1 MSESVRS
8 LLAAEIRTKFPHVS
22 PEDVRILADATLKF
36 NEDFNTILMRTLDNF
51 SPLLDGLASALVLS
65 LLLGDVAQ
73 QIGERVKTDTLR
85 TGREFR
91 DLFTKVKGDGG
102 SAQDLLDAIDKL
114 REEAQ
119 KQG

>member
-22 PEDVRILADATLKF
+22 PEDARVLADATLKF

-51 SPLLDGLASALVLS
+51 SPLLEGMMSTFALS
-65 LLLGDVAQ
+65 LLLGDVAHQ
-73 QIGERVKTDTLR
+73 LGAK
-85 TGREFR
+85 
-91 DLFTKVKGDGG
+91 TKVDTHRIIRDIRGVFTDVKNSGG
-102 SAQDLLDAIDKL
+102 SPEDLLNAIDKL